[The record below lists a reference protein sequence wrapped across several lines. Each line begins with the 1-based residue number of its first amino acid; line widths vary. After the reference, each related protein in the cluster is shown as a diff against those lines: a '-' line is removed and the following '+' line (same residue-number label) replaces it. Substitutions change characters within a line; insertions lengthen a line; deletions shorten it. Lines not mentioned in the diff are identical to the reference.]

1 MLDGIVVVML
11 GVTVAMAIGI
21 AVARYGGHYRA
32 HWRIQ
37 LGIAV
42 LLAIT
47 VTAFEIDV
55 RLINPHWRELAA
67 ASPYYASGLVTAALC
82 VHLVFAIPT
91 PLLWIYVIVAALR
104 RFPNPPAPNE
114 HSRAHRRWARLAA
127 LGMFGTTVTGWVFY
141 WLAFVA

>member
-1 MLDGIVVVML
+1 MLDGIVVAML
-11 GVTVAMAIGI
+11 VVTVAMAISI
-21 AVARYGGHYRA
+21 AVARYGGRYRA
-32 HWRIQ
+32 HRQIQ
-37 LGIAV
+37 LGIAI

-47 VTAFEIDV
+47 VIAFEIDV
-55 RLINPHWRELAA
+55 RLISPHWRELAA
-67 ASPYYASGLVTAALC
+67 ASPYYASGLVTAALG

-104 RFPNPPAPNE
+104 HFPNPPTPNE